1 VAASLEIHIPIS
13 PAPSFFTMIH
23 YFAASLR
30 LNGGILSEAPIIVSV
45 GEDCEPYDIA
55 GTLPHLD
62 SYNISWRWTDRAL
75 FREHSYAATRFNR
88 YAKPFKSDFVLMAD
102 SDMIINGDF
111 SNLLQLVAATDG
123 YAGVIATWP
132 PFLAR
137 GEGNV
142 DRERWAGLYRTAG
155 LQVPP
160 FSYRHPGYNVFYG
173 PDEGIADTPIY
184 YNYGFVLATRRAV
197 EAVTRTFFEDF
208 LIATEYMKTD
218 LVEQA
223 GLGLSIVRN
232 GIHATALPVR
242 YNFWNH
248 EKYVSGYPE
257 DLDDLRV
264 LHYLHHG
271 VFAKQHDIDNPQ
283 AIARWLEAHKSDPDP
298 VARLMTGALQPV
310 HERVMSDF

>member
-30 LNGGILSEAPIIVSV
+30 LNGGTLADSRIIVSV

-55 GTLPHLD
+55 VALPHLRD
-62 SYNISWRWTDRAL
+62 YDITWRWTDRAF

-88 YAKPFKSDFVLMAD
+88 YAQPFESDYVLMAD

-111 SNLLQLVAATDG
+111 SDLIPVVSETDG

-142 DRERWAGLYRTAG
+142 DRERWKGLYQAAGLPAPSFT
-155 LQVPP
+155 
-160 FSYRHPGYNVFYG
+160 YRHPGYDVLYG
-173 PDEGIADTPIY
+173 PNEGIPDTPIY
-184 YNYGFVLATRRAV
+184 YNYGFVLSTRRAV
-197 EAVTRTFFEDF
+197 EAVTKTFFADF
-208 LIATEYMKTD
+208 LTATNYMKTD

-223 GLGLSIVRN
+223 GLGLSLIRN

-248 EKYVSGYPE
+248 AGYIAGFPE
-257 DLDDLRV
+257 DVADLRV
-264 LHYLHHG
+264 LHYLHYG
-271 VFAKQHDIDNPQ
+271 VFKKQQDIENPQ
-283 AIARWLEAHKSDPDP
+283 AISDWLDAHADDSDP
-298 VARLMTGALQPV
+298 VARLVSNVIAPV
-310 HERVMSDF
+310 HERVLADL